1 MKSLVFAL
9 LMSTCFI
16 YSAEAQLSS
25 APDTISAGSSELTIH
40 PIVHGSV
47 VFTYDGKTVF
57 ADPYGGAEL
66 YEEFNSPDIIL
77 ITHTHGDHYN
87 PETLSGLDTENAT
100 FIVPQTVATAMGD
113 AYSSQR
119 MVLANGQSTDLM
131 NIDVSAVAMY
141 NLPGDESVRH
151 QKGDGNGYIIGF
163 GNRKVYVSGDT
174 EDTPEMRSLEDIDI
188 AFVCM
193 NLPYTMDIERA
204 ASAVTEFQPDIV
216 YPYHH
221 RGQDIEAFK
230 QLVDAA
236 NRGVDVRLKDWYSN

>member
-1 MKSLVFAL
+1 MKSSIL
-9 LMSTCFI
+9 LLLIFCFTSVSTI
-16 YSAEAQLSS
+16 AQLTD
-25 APDTISAGSSELTIH
+25 APDTFDVGDGELTIH

-87 PETLSGLDTENAT
+87 PETLAGLDTENTT

-119 MVLANGQSTDLM
+119 EILANDESTKLK
-131 NIDVSAVAMY
+131 NIGISAVAMY

-151 QKGDGNGYIIGF
+151 QKGDGNGYVIQF
-163 GNRKVYVSGDT
+163 GDRSVYISGDT
-174 EDTPEMRSLEDIDI
+174 EDTPEMRSLENIDI

-221 RGQDIEAFK
+221 RGQDIEAFRE
-230 QLVDAA
+230 LVDAA
-236 NRGVDVRLKDWYSN
+236 NTGVEVRLKDWYSN